1 MINAIKLLVLLVFVL
16 ILPKM
21 AEAEQYLIFSEQCP
35 AGDEEAQKLFKQAQ
49 DKRFGRGMVADLEEA
64 FKLYNQAAEKG
75 SVRALYDLGTLYE
88 QRPGKS
94 LNAEDQEKV
103 ILEYYI
109 QAAAAG
115 CPEAKYKLYSW
126 GEYQAENSKQNIFTQ
141 NASRQNATTQKIYEQ
156 LHLGFD
162 KFLLEAANEGA
173 LVAMFEL
180 GRKFIQQGEREK
192 AAAWLQRALDLGYG
206 SAAEP
211 LSRMQFEQKNMREGI
226 GLLRQ
231 GARLG
236 SIACLHRLAWI
247 YSRGQYNQMRDPEY
261 AQCFTKIITSI
272 NPDAPPELVPDLDEL
287 CPPRRV
293 FTY

>member
-1 MINAIKLLVLLVFVL
+1 MINAIKFIILFVFIL
-16 ILPKM
+16 IFPRA
-21 AEAEQYLIFSEQCP
+21 AEAEQYLVFSEQCP

-64 FKLYNQAAEKG
+64 LKLYNQAAEKG

-88 QRPGKS
+88 QRPGKG
-94 LNAEDQEKV
+94 LDAEGQEKV
-103 ILEYYI
+103 ILEYYT

-126 GEYQAENSKQNIFTQ
+126 GEYQAENSKKSIFTQ
-141 NASRQNATTQKIYEQ
+141 NATAQNISGQ

-180 GRKFIQQGEREK
+180 GRKFIQQGEQEK

-211 LSRMQFEQKNMREGI
+211 LSRMQFDQKNMREGI

-231 GARLG
+231 GAKLG

-261 AQCFTKIITSI
+261 AQCFTKIITGI
-272 NPDAPPELVPDLDEL
+272 NPDAPPELVPDFDEL